1 MLAATGTLDRT
12 LGGPSIGDL
21 AQPRRT
27 LYLTT
32 IRSERATY
40 QMLFDGADPNAIVEQ
55 RTDSVVAPQ
64 ALWLLNHPFALAQA
78 KALAQRLEREAPAD
92 SPARIAWLYERLFA
106 RSPRPEETQRAT
118 AALAQ
123 LGSDTAAWEQ
133 FCQVL
138 LCSNEFVYVD

>member
-1 MLAATGTLDRT
+1 MLSVTGTLDRT

-64 ALWLLNHPFALAQA
+64 ALWLLNHPFALAQT
-78 KALAQRLEREAPAD
+78 KALAQRLARETPAD
-92 SPARIAWLYERLFA
+92 SAARIAWLYERLFA
-106 RSPRPEETQRAT
+106 RPPRAEEAQRAT
-118 AALAQ
+118 TALTN
-123 LGSDTAAWEQ
+123 LGSDAAAWEQ

-138 LCSNEFVYVD
+138 LCANEFVYVD